1 KELGKVV
8 YGEGSWEKG
17 LEVLESE
24 LIKFG
29 VNTDTLIIR
38 DGSGISHATLIPVN
52 EMSKLLY
59 EIQNEPWFSTFL
71 QSLPIAGETERMA
84 GGTLR
89 ERLGSLN
96 VKAKTGTIY
105 GVNTLSGYLKAKS
118 GKKVIFSL
126 MLNNLLDEDE
136 GSVVLDRLVE
146 ILAEQI

>member
-1 KELGKVV
+1 
-8 YGEGSWEKG
+8 
-17 LEVLESE
+17 

-52 EMSKLLY
+52 EMSRLLY
-59 EIQNEPWFSTFL
+59 EIQKEPWFSTFL
-71 QSLPIAGETERMA
+71 QSLPIVGETERMV

-89 ERLGSLN
+89 ERLESLN

-105 GVNTLSGYLKAKS
+105 GVSTLSGYLKAKS

-126 MLNNLLDEDE
+126 ILNNLLDEDE
-136 GSVVLDRLVE
+136 GPVVIDRLVE